1 MGVDRVEE
9 RSKNWKH
16 ANSEVEEIRR
26 KKQIRLRNSP

>member
-16 ANSEVEEIRR
+16 AHLKVEEIRR
-26 KKQIRLRNSP
+26 KKQRRLRNSP